1 MGYFNNGSEVSTSS
15 VVPAVSEEL
24 MKKQVIWE
32 ALMLLLSYEA
42 IANQDAAW
50 LGFLDNMPNPHA
62 MEASTL
68 QLYCNRVQAYLDF
81 QASVFPFPK
90 GSTLVFVDDT
100 PEPEM
105 VQALLQARDAGYC
118 QVYSADWNADDKVLE
133 GAAFPVFATQIMWV
147 NGKVQSNLI
156 KEVLE
161 PYNATLH
168 GSDILMIGEDT
179 GKAYDCPWVKPV
191 GYFQVRHLVSILKG
205 RSKHEVARFVAM
217 TTGMKEVEPGVIRMA
232 PEYGNQLAW
241 SELVFDFNN
250 NIIKTSRDFPQRLE
264 TFFTHIGPVS
274 VEISMALQAIEIA
287 GMEADTSQ
295 RQIDAMLAARTQV
308 FEEEDLY
315 GAEMFSDE
323 QLRTIREHS
332 IALMQV
338 KAQSSYPYY
347 TLIDNNNPDG
357 VGQCINWLVSEGRPF
372 FPDKNGAKRVVC
384 DEGVTAL
391 MLGMVDD
398 TAVFVTDVQ
407 KPKKTL
413 NRNWQAVAIR
423 AMEGVPG
430 SDGYKPYQKAALRV
444 MDRRNYLPEGNP
456 NKGKAFTV
464 GVTGDPTNV
473 ILHNGRLANAGS
485 GVGITRRQF
494 SFMVPKKLRGQVSS
508 IHIPQGKTLQDVESA
523 LHQQLTAMFA
533 GEGKVL
539 KSSDP
544 GSTKTLLS
552 YNGMPIIKYSATNQD
567 LLLDKKYCSFSI
579 KNLASSNSLSV
590 EVTVPYIASD
600 YEIKGRGAGIKAV
613 LQQASNHYSIQD
625 ADGSS
630 NDTWEAS
637 INMECQKGQL
647 ARLYLYAE
655 ALFAQYGEYSY
666 LEFGKFDGN
675 DLATAVL
682 HYPVGNGEFL
692 VQDLSN
698 TDAPFY
704 QWQKDNFRTYFITDV
719 VNMGYAQTTILG
731 QAGMLHRR
739 GEGLSVIAEALNT
752 PEWSDV
758 QLIDAQGNVTNDIN
772 QAIVVNSWGQKGLRL
787 RETVQG
793 LQGNYPLMIECAT
806 RRESSA
812 SYQASTLEAM
822 TMSWATLPAVG
833 EAMAEAAEDNLDAV
847 SGMVAMAANDPDL
860 MLDEDDIAAWL

>member
-1 MGYFNNGSEVSTSS
+1 MTTSSANVSTSAP
-15 VVPAVSEEL
+15 VVTPEMMERQMAY
-24 MKKQVIWE
+24 E
-32 ALMLLLSYEA
+32 ALMLVLSYQA
-42 IANQDAAW
+42 ISNHDAAW
-50 LGFLDNMPNPHA
+50 LGFLDNMPNP
-62 MEASTL
+62 MTMDKGTL
-68 QLYCNRVQAYLDF
+68 ELYCQRVQAYIDF
-81 QASVFPFPK
+81 QSSIFPFPK
-90 GSTLVFVDDT
+90 GSTLVFVDDS

-105 VQALLQARDAGYC
+105 VQALLEAQANGYC
-118 QVYSADWNADDKVLE
+118 KVYSADWNADDKVLE
-133 GAAFPVFATQIMWV
+133 GVAMPVFATQIMFV
-147 NGKVQSNLI
+147 NGKAESNLI

-168 GSDILMIGEDT
+168 GSVDEVLLIGEDT

-191 GYFQVRHLVSILKG
+191 GYFQVRHLVNILSN
-205 RSKHEVARFVAM
+205 RSKHEVANFVAM
-217 TTGMKEVEPGVIRMA
+217 TTGMKQVEPGVIKLA
-232 PEYGNQLAW
+232 PDAGNKLAW

-250 NIIKTSRDFPQRLE
+250 NVIKTSRDFPQRLE
-264 TFFTHIGPVS
+264 SFLTHIGPVS
-274 VEISMALQAIEIA
+274 VEVSMALQAIEMA
-287 GMEADTSQ
+287 GMDADTSQ
-295 RQIDAMLAARTQV
+295 RQIDAMLANRTQV
-308 FEEEDLY
+308 FEEEDNY

-332 IALMQV
+332 IALMMV
-338 KAQSSYPYY
+338 KAQSNYPYF
-347 TLIDNNNPDG
+347 TLQDNNNPVG
-357 VGQCINWLVSEGRPF
+357 VGQCIDWLVAEGRPF

-391 MLGMVDD
+391 MLGMVED

-430 SDGYKPYQKAALRV
+430 SEGYKPYAKAALRV
-444 MDRRNYLPEGNP
+444 MDRRNYLPEGHP
-456 NKGKAFTV
+456 NKGVAFTV
-464 GVTGDPTNV
+464 GVTGDSTNV

-485 GVGITRRQF
+485 GVGITRRKF

-508 IHIPQGKTLQDVESA
+508 IHIPAGKTLADVESA
-523 LHQQLTAMFA
+523 LHQQLTAMFSE
-533 GEGKVL
+533 EGKVL

-552 YNGMPIIKYSATNQD
+552 YNGLPIIKYSATNQD

-579 KNLASSNSLSV
+579 KNLASSNSLAV

-600 YEIKGRGAGIKAV
+600 YEVKGRGAGIKAV
-613 LQQASNHYSIQD
+613 LQQASGHYAIQNS
-625 ADGSS
+625 DGML
-630 NDTWEAS
+630 NNEWEAS

-655 ALFAQYGEYSY
+655 ALYDQFGEYSY

-692 VQDLSN
+692 VQDLGN
-698 TDAPFY
+698 ADAPFY
-704 QWQKDNFRTYFITDV
+704 QWQQEQFQVFYITDV
-719 VNMGYAQTTILG
+719 VNMGYATTTILG

-739 GEGLSVIAEALNT
+739 GEGLSVIAEALNS
-752 PEWSDV
+752 PEWNDV
-758 QLIDAQGNVTNDIN
+758 VMVNANGQVTNDIN
-772 QAIVVNSWGQKGLRL
+772 EAIVVNSWGQKGIRL
-787 RETVQG
+787 MEKVQG
-793 LQGNYPLMIECAT
+793 IQGSYPIMIECAT

-833 EAMAEAAEDNLDAV
+833 EAMANAAEDNLDAV

-860 MLDEDDIAAWL
+860 LLDEDDIAAWV